1 MTSFQKHDSCPI
13 LMHVILTSLVH
24 HWIQFSVFI
33 LYLFGS
39 SAEMR
44 WVEFLRLK
52 GQAFEL
58 LRYEIPDLWSFL
70 RKRQLVRSDRRWL
83 MFGSAEKCLF
93 MSPHQTGQFFLF
105 PWVLKE
111 KFSFCGLY
119 WGKDFSYSG
128 YLNSWMLLWPNC
140 FIDKMY
146 FFNLLQSTCLYRK

>member
-1 MTSFQKHDSCPI
+1 MWRVSANIFFLFVPTAKLLLVPSFQKHDSCPI
-13 LMHVILTSLVH
+13 LMHVILKSLVH
-24 HWIQFSVFI
+24 HWIQFSVFF

-70 RKRQLVRSDRRWL
+70 RKRQLVWSDRRWL

-93 MSPHQTGQFFLF
+93 TSPHQTGQFFLSSH
-105 PWVLKE
+105 K
-111 KFSFCGLY
+111 Y
-119 WGKDFSYSG
+119 WKRSSLSVDCTEARIF
-128 YLNSWMLLWPNC
+128 L
-140 FIDKMY
+140 
-146 FFNLLQSTCLYRK
+146 TAVT